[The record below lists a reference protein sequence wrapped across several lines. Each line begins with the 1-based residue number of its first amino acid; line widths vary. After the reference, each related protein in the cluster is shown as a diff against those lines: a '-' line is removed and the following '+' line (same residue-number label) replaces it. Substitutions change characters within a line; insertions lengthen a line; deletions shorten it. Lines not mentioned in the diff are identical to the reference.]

1 MPTLRHSVLAALSLT
16 FVVIGCT
23 RQDAEP
29 STDSI
34 PVDTTLGADT
44 STAAV
49 DLRGWTEDAGAA
61 LYIAEEDDD
70 RATVVLPHLSDTM
83 LADTAA
89 AMQMAVELGAI
100 AGDTVELFGRT
111 GRIGTGVLGA
121 ADEVS
126 TTDGE
131 SCTAWPS
138 LSLSASAQASGAS
151 WTIAL
156 DAGRSVAIPLDS
168 VDIQS
173 GIDSARMTAEVS
185 RLASILPNDTV
196 AVFRGLPFAVRTI
209 RRFSPVPG
217 VSALVAEVV
226 RKVNQEANP
235 REERILIVAER
246 DSGRTSGRYAVAYSE
261 RASGTEEDV
270 ETTDVLA
277 ALGLGPSRTPTLVLR
292 REYFE
297 GSAYALLERTGPKS
311 WRVRWT
317 SAYAGC

>member
-1 MPTLRHSVLAALSLT
+1 MPTLRYSVRAMFALMLT
-16 FVVIGCT
+16 MAGCS
-23 RQDAEP
+23 RPDAEP
-29 STDSI
+29 GVDSLPTDTMAV
-34 PVDTTLGADT
+34 VDTSAVT
-44 STAAV
+44 V
-49 DLRGWTEDAGAA
+49 DLRGWAEDAGPA
-61 LYIAEEDDD
+61 LFVAEEDGE
-70 RATVVLPHLSDTM
+70 RATVVLPHLNDTM
-83 LADTAA
+83 FADSAA
-89 AMQMAVELGAI
+89 AMQVAVELGAF
-100 AGDTVELFGRT
+100 AGDTVELFGRS
-111 GRIGTGVLGA
+111 GRAGTRRIAA

-138 LSLSASAQASGAS
+138 LSLSGQASGAP
-151 WTIAL
+151 WTVAFE
-156 DAGRSVAIPLDS
+156 AGRATAIPLDS
-168 VDIQS
+168 VDILS
-173 GIDSARMTAEVS
+173 GVDSARMTAEVS
-185 RLASILPNDTV
+185 RLASMVPNDTV
-196 AVFRGLPFAVRTI
+196 PAFRGLPFAVRTV
-209 RRFSPVPG
+209 RRFSPVTG

-246 DSGRTSGRYAVAYSE
+246 DSGKTSGRYAVAYSE

-277 ALGLGPSRTPTLVLR
+277 ALALGPARTPTLVLR

-297 GSAYALLERTGPKS
+297 GSAYALLERTGSKS

>member
-1 MPTLRHSVLAALSLT
+1 MPTLRYSARVTLALLLLT
-16 FVVIGCT
+16 AGCT
-23 RQDAEP
+23 GPDAEP
-29 STDSI
+29 AVDSI
-34 PVDTTLGADT
+34 PTDTTGPADT
-44 STAAV
+44 SAVSV
-49 DLRGWTEDAGAA
+49 DLRGWAEDAGAA
-61 LYIAEEDDD
+61 LFVGEEDAD

-83 LADTAA
+83 LSDSAA
-89 AMQMAVELGAI
+89 AMQVAVELGAF
-100 AGDTVELFGRT
+100 AGDSVELFGRS
-111 GRIGTGVLGA
+111 GRVGVRRVAA

-138 LSLSASAQASGAS
+138 LSLSGQAPGVP

-156 DAGRSVAIPLDS
+156 QAGRAVAIPLDS
-168 VDIQS
+168 VDILS
-173 GIDSARMTAEVS
+173 GSDSARMTAEVS
-185 RLASILPNDTV
+185 RLASVLPNDT
-196 AVFRGLPFAVRTI
+196 AAAFRGLPFAVRTV

-235 REERILIVAER
+235 REERLLIIAER
-246 DSGRTSGRYAVAYSE
+246 DSGKTSGRYAVAYSE

-277 ALGLGPSRTPTLVLR
+277 VLALGPDRTPTLVVR

-297 GSAYALLERTGPKS
+297 GSAYALLERTGSKS

>member
-1 MPTLRHSVLAALSLT
+1 MPTLRYSARAMLSLLLMT
-16 FVVIGCT
+16 AACT
-23 RQDAEP
+23 RPDAEP
-29 STDSI
+29 AVDSI
-34 PVDTTLGADT
+34 PADTPAPVDTSAV
-44 STAAV
+44 SV
-49 DLRGWTEDAGAA
+49 DLRGWAEDAGPA
-61 LYIAEEDDD
+61 LFVAEEDDE

-83 LADTAA
+83 LADSAA

-100 AGDTVELFGRT
+100 AGDSVELFGRS
-111 GRIGTGVLGA
+111 GRVGMRSVAA

-138 LSLSASAQASGAS
+138 LSLSGQAAGAP

-156 DAGRSVAIPLDS
+156 EAGRAVAIPLDS
-168 VDIQS
+168 VDILS
-173 GIDSARMTAEVS
+173 GSDSARMTAEVS
-185 RLASILPNDTV
+185 RLASTLPNDTV
-196 AVFRGLPFAVRTI
+196 PAFRGLPFAVRTV
-209 RRFSPVPG
+209 RRFSPAPG

-246 DSGRTSGRYAVAYSE
+246 DSGKTSGRYAVAYSE

-277 ALGLGPSRTPTLVLR
+277 AVALGPARTPTLVVR

-297 GSAYALLERTGPKS
+297 GSAYALIERTGAKS

>member
-1 MPTLRHSVLAALSLT
+1 MPTLRHSVPATLALVLAAT
-16 FVVIGCT
+16 GCT
-23 RQDAEP
+23 GRDAEP
-29 STDSI
+29 TVDSI
-34 PVDTTLGADT
+34 PVDTSRVADT
-44 STAAV
+44 SGSAL

-61 LYIAEEDDD
+61 LYIAEDEDD
-70 RATVVLPHLSDTM
+70 RAAVVLPHLSDTM
-83 LADTAA
+83 LADTAS
-89 AMQMAVELGAI
+89 AMQVAVELGAI
-100 AGDTVELFGRT
+100 AGDTVELFGRS
-111 GRIGTGVLGA
+111 GRIGMGVLGA

-138 LSLSASAQASGAS
+138 LSLSVQASGGP

-156 DAGRSVAIPLDS
+156 DAGRAVAIPLDS
-168 VDIQS
+168 VDILS
-173 GIDSARMTAEVS
+173 GVDSARMTAEVS
-185 RLASILPNDTV
+185 RLASVLPGDTV
-196 AVFRGLPFAVRTI
+196 AAFRGLPFSVRTI
-209 RRFSPVPG
+209 RRFSPVTG
-217 VSALVAEVV
+217 VAALVAEVV

-277 ALGLGPSRTPTLVLR
+277 GLAVGPARTPTLVLR

-297 GSAYALLERTGPKS
+297 GSAYALLERIGPKS

>member
-1 MPTLRHSVLAALSLT
+1 MPTLRHSVLALVTLALAAA
-16 FVVIGCT
+16 GCT
-23 RQDAEP
+23 GQDAEP
-29 STDSI
+29 TADSL
-34 PVDTTLGADT
+34 PSDTTLPADT

-49 DLRGWTEDAGAA
+49 DLRGWTEDAGVA

-111 GRIGTGVLGA
+111 GRVGTGILGA

-138 LSLSASAQASGAS
+138 LSLSAQASGAP

-156 DAGRSVAIPLDS
+156 GAGRSAAIPLDS
-168 VDIQS
+168 VDILS
-173 GIDSARMTAEVS
+173 GVDSARMTAEVS
-185 RLASILPNDTV
+185 RLASILPNDTT
-196 AVFRGLPFAVRTI
+196 AAFRGLPFAVRTV
-209 RRFSPVPG
+209 RRFSPAPG

-246 DSGRTSGRYAVAYSE
+246 DSGKTSGRYAVAYSE

-277 ALGLGPSRTPTLVLR
+277 ALGLGPARTPTLVLR